1 MPCPYCDGKA
11 EFDYDDDNLNWIS
24 CNACGIAALY
34 DHEKPVLTGT
44 ENSTG
49 AINQYETIIS
59 SFSPMI
65 FKEEQ
70 MDWPEGD
77 GLLEYELLPP
87 SKMEAIKFSW
97 CDASITSL

>member
-34 DHEKPVLTGT
+34 DQEKPVLTGI

-49 AINQYETIIS
+49 AIN
-59 SFSPMI
+59 
-65 FKEEQ
+65 
-70 MDWPEGD
+70 
-77 GLLEYELLPP
+77 
-87 SKMEAIKFSW
+87 
-97 CDASITSL
+97 

>member
-49 AINQYETIIS
+49 AIN
-59 SFSPMI
+59 
-65 FKEEQ
+65 
-70 MDWPEGD
+70 
-77 GLLEYELLPP
+77 
-87 SKMEAIKFSW
+87 
-97 CDASITSL
+97 